1 MLLEDWVKL
10 LLFAPDQPPTSD
22 PQPRFLQN
30 QIPKQVRD
38 DPEQKHFRAGSV
50 RGKLTVIARR
60 LYFVIPTK
68 LLVGIL
74 MLLIKA
80 PLGERRTVQR

>member
-1 MLLEDWVKL
+1 M
-10 LLFAPDQPPTSD
+10 
-22 PQPRFLQN
+22 
-30 QIPKQVRD
+30 
-38 DPEQKHFRAGSV
+38 